1 MVASWAGTS
10 GWASS
15 SFFGDT
21 PVAPAPT
28 QTASCNQR
36 QTSTISNLVNNVVTN
51 NNNLVAT
58 NAPIGSPV
66 DNFEI
71 GDVTDNP
78 EPATWLMMVG
88 GVAVL
93 GYVRKRRNTSV

>member
-21 PVAPAPT
+21 PAAPAPT
-28 QTASCNQR
+28 QTTSCNQQ
-36 QTSTISNLVNNVVTN
+36 QTSTINNLAN

-66 DNFEI
+66 DNVEI
-71 GDVTDNP
+71 GDVTENP
-78 EPATWLMMVG
+78 EPGTWLMMVG

-93 GYVRKRRNTSV
+93 GYVRKRRNASV